1 MSDIL
6 GARRSLGRDGSSL
19 RLAAL
24 GSLDSGLL
32 LGEDDLDVARR
43 AHVRVDA
50 TVRTVGAAA
59 LLLGT
64 VDLDVGDEQ
73 LVHVERLELSVGLS
87 VKQEVE
93 HELGGLLGPA
103 GLAVGGASVLGLG
116 SAANTTAETAESDSL
131 LLLNNVL
138 QV

>member
-24 GSLDSGLL
+24 GGLDSGLL

-50 TVRTVGAAA
+50 TVSTVCAAA
-59 LLLGT
+59 LLLRT
-64 VDLDVGDEQ
+64 VDLDVRDEE

-87 VKQEVE
+87 VEQEVE
-93 HELGGLLGPA
+93 HELGRLLGPPS
-103 GLAVGGASVLGLG
+103 LAVGGPGVLGLR
-116 SAANTTAETAESDSL
+116 SA
-131 LLLNNVL
+131 
-138 QV
+138 